1 MKRMSIRRSYPIKM
15 TVNGRNI
22 GEVVIDPHYEEKHS
36 GTVNDDLILELVLLL
51 NGKFYKPE
59 SQKSGFQYFVADPL
73 VLRGLKY
80 RLVWLLQDKKVYVGI
95 VNAFR
100 R

>member
-1 MKRMSIRRSYPIKM
+1 MKRMNNRRSYPIKM
-15 TVNGRNI
+15 TVNGKGIN
-22 GEVVIDPHYEEKHS
+22 EVVIDPHYEEKHS
-36 GTVNDDLILELVLLL
+36 GTINDDLILELVLLL
-51 NGKFYKPE
+51 DGKFYKPE

-73 VLRGLKY
+73 MLRDLKY
-80 RLVWLLQDKKVYVGI
+80 RLVWLLQEEKVYVGV